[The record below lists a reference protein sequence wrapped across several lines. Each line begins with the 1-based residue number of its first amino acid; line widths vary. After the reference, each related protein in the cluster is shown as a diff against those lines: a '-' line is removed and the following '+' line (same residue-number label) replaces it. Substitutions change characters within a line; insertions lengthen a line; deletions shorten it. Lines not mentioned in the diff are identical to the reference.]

1 MRQQSM
7 IMRCSTCSLESPGIR
22 DFCPHCGTAMI
33 GEDNV
38 PHLGN
43 YRLDSKL
50 GEGGM
55 GVVYQAMDEKLNR
68 EVAIKVL
75 HPHLLQND
83 NLKERFRRE
92 ARMHAKLMHQNVVT
106 LLSIYEDGEH
116 MALVMEM
123 VHGKNLKEYIKS
135 NPNMNL
141 IDLVK
146 ISDAI
151 LAGLEAAHHLGMV
164 HRDLKPAN
172 VLISD
177 DGAIKLMDFGL
188 AKPER
193 GEDDLTQSGATV
205 GSFRYMAPEQILNQ
219 PVDARTDLY
228 AFGILLYQVCTGKLP
243 FDASAGG
250 GGEFEI
256 MEKQVRE
263 APVPPH
269 ELVPSLPR
277 PLSDLI
283 LLLLSKNA
291 ADRPANCDAVRKTLL
306 NMLQQ
311 DAPEQRLRQA
321 VRMPTRQANEDS
333 STEIAKGLLMA
344 LWQKVYGTFQS
355 ATESVKPGIAV
366 VQSRI
371 EKSAASLPVTRR
383 WRAPLTWGSIALFV
397 VLLGWILVT
406 VIGLAERPGKNVAP
420 QVASSAKAAAEK
432 SAVAKKTPQKEPV
445 VAEKPKAVAP
455 VVAKPKPGTV
465 VTKPKPGT
473 VVAKPKPAT
482 VVAKPKPKAK
492 PVVKRAAKS
501 KPKPKAK
508 HVRRTAASITY
519 SVPHKVRRS
528 DGSRVDPKSNEFRG
542 GSRVWFT
549 SLKDY
554 KWKDKF
560 RSFKKGEIRL
570 FLGKATKLSKI
581 VLKKASVGRLN
592 FKGGEVSLAVQNS
605 KGHWTQL
612 FKRVDDDVDITV
624 TLSKPAAALKDV
636 KSVRLRFKTPEP
648 ITIGPINLIR

>member
-1 MRQQSM
+1 MHQQSTT
-7 IMRCSTCSLESPGIR
+7 MRCSTCSLESSGIQ

-33 GEDNV
+33 GEGNV

-43 YRLDSKL
+43 YRLDSKI

-75 HPHLLQND
+75 HPHLLQNE

-123 VHGKNLKEYIKS
+123 VHGKNLKEHIQSK
-135 NPNMNL
+135 PDLNL
-141 IDLVK
+141 IELVK

-151 LAGLEAAHHLGMV
+151 LAGLGAAHDLGMV

-269 ELVPSLPR
+269 ELVPSLPG

-283 LLLLSKNA
+283 LLLLSKNP

-306 NMLQQ
+306 SMLQQ
-311 DAPEQRLRQA
+311 DAPEHRLRQT

-344 LWQKVYGTFQS
+344 LWQKIYGTFRT
-355 ATESVKPGIAV
+355 ATGSVKPGIAV

-371 EKSAASLPVTRR
+371 EKSAASLPVTKR
-383 WRAPLTWGSIALFV
+383 WQAPLTWGTIVLFV
-397 VLLGWILVT
+397 ILLGWILVS
-406 VIGLAERPGKNVAP
+406 VIDLAERSAKNGAP
-420 QVASSAKAAAEK
+420 QVESSAKPVVEK
-432 SAVAKKTPQKEPV
+432 SVVVKKTPQKEPV
-445 VAEKPKAVAP
+445 VAEKPKATAP
-455 VVAKPKPGTV
+455 A
-465 VTKPKPGT
+465 
-473 VVAKPKPAT
+473 VAKPKPAT
-482 VVAKPKPKAK
+482 VVVKPKPVVKPTAKPKPKPK
-492 PVVKRAAKS
+492 PVRQTAKS
-501 KPKPKAK
+501 
-508 HVRRTAASITY
+508 VTY
-519 SVPHKVRRS
+519 SVAHKVRRNDS
-528 DGSRVDPKSNEFRG
+528 SRVDPKSNEFRG

-554 KWKDKF
+554 RWKEKL
-560 RSFKKGEIRL
+560 RSFKKGETRL
-570 FLGKATKLSKI
+570 FLSKATKLSKI

-592 FKGGEVSLAVQNS
+592 FKGGEVTLAVQNS
-605 KGHWTQL
+605 KGKWTQL
-612 FKRVDDDVDITV
+612 FKRVDDDVDIAV
-624 TLSKPAAALKDV
+624 TLTKPAAVLKDV
-636 KSVRLRFKTPEP
+636 KGVRLRFKTPEP
-648 ITIGPINLIR
+648 ITIGPIDLIR